1 MEKIKRLS
9 KFWKNSKEKIL
20 KEKNTFLCSNF
31 SLIERKMDV
40 SKLLL
45 LTLLLTIQ
53 VLVSS
58 IVLLDSVNKITRF
71 VSQKV
76 SFIQMIHQYQ
86 SMKTVNSQKNVPS
99 IKDSMLRKLIKLLL
113 KTSKTKEEL
122 FKVDLKSTIIL
133 IVGEATLL

>member
-9 KFWKNSKEKIL
+9 KFLKNSKERTL

-31 SLIERKMDV
+31 SPIERKMDV

-45 LTLLLTIQ
+45 PTSLPTIQ
-53 VLVSS
+53 VLVSY
-58 IVLLDSVNKITRF
+58 IVLLDSVKKITRF

-76 SFIQMIHQYQ
+76 SFIQMIHQCQ
-86 SMKTVNSQKNVPS
+86 SMKTVNSQRNVQFM
-99 IKDSMLRKLIKLLL
+99 KDFMLRMLIRLLL

-122 FKVDLKSTIIL
+122 FKAGLKSTTIL
-133 IVGEATLL
+133 IVGEVTLL